1 MNRRLLLGTFER
13 EEDLL
18 GATAEARRQGL
29 RIVDVYTPYAVHGLD
44 RAMGLPPS
52 RLGRACLLFGVLGAG
67 LALGFQFWATA
78 VDWPINV
85 GGRPW
90 NSWPP
95 FIPVVFEL
103 MVLFAG
109 VGVVLAFLAV
119 SRLYPGK
126 RAVVPVPEVTDGRFT
141 LVLEEGDA
149 TFDAGA
155 VQRLLAGHHAVATEE
170 REDQP
175 PPAVEAPRS
184 RLRINVALLT
194 VLAVLVLLNWLVGA
208 DPGRPNLEFL
218 PDMAHAPR
226 YGTFAANP
234 NFPSGTTLQPPPAG
248 TIPRGQL
255 PLHYQ
260 ATPEDALRAG
270 KELLNPLDAESASW
284 RERGAY
290 VFTNYCAICHGG
302 GGQGDGPMATR
313 GVPPPPSLLADKA
326 RELKDG
332 QLFHILTYGQG
343 NMASYAGQL
352 SRADRWSAVL
362 HVRALQR
369 QAGKGQP

>member
-18 GATAEARRQGL
+18 GAAEAARRQGL

-44 RAMGLPPS
+44 RALGLPPS
-52 RLGRACLLFGVLGAG
+52 RLSRVCLLCGALGAA
-67 LALGFQFWATA
+67 LALWFQFWASA
-78 VDWPINV
+78 ESWPLNV

-90 NSWPP
+90 NSWPA

-109 VGVVLAFLAV
+109 IGVVLAFLAV
-119 SRLYPGK
+119 NRLYPGK
-126 RAVVPVPEVTDGRFT
+126 AAAVPVAGVTDGRFT

-149 TFDAGA
+149 AFDAGA
-155 VQRLLAGHHAVATEE
+155 VRQLLADHHAVAAEE
-170 REDQP
+170 REDQEQ
-175 PPAVEAPRS
+175 PAAAAPRS
-184 RLRINVALLT
+184 RLRRNVGLMVLLG
-194 VLAVLVLLNWLVGA
+194 VLVLLNWLTGP

-226 YGTFAANP
+226 YGTFAPNP
-234 NFPSGTTLQPPPAG
+234 NFPNGRTLQPPVPG
-248 TIPRGQL
+248 TIPQGQM
-255 PLHYQ
+255 PLHYR

-270 KELLNPLDAESASW
+270 KELHNRLDPRSARW
-284 RERGAY
+284 RERGAF
-290 VFTNYCAICHGG
+290 VFTNYCAVCHGAG
-302 GGQGDGPMATR
+302 GLGDGPVTTR

-326 RELKDG
+326 RQMKPG
-332 QLFHILTYGQG
+332 QIFHVLTYGQG

-352 SRADRWSAVL
+352 LEEDRWATVL
-362 HVRALQR
+362 HVRALQK
-369 QAGKGQP
+369 QAGKGEK